1 MGRRSKAMF
10 DRTERLPTGELPII
24 LIEGC
29 PEPNRVLGF
38 TLTAGQ
44 AMIGTELIEAGP
56 DETGRAFERRLV
68 KIAKA
73 KGEGIVSLAS

>member
-1 MGRRSKAMF
+1 M
-10 DRTERLPTGELPII
+10 
-24 LIEGC
+24 
-29 PEPNRVLGF
+29 GF